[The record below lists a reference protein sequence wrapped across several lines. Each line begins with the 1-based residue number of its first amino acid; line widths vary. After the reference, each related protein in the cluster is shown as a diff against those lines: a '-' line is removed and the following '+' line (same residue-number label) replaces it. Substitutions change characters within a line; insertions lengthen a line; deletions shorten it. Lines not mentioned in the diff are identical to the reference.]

1 MGIREAVPA
10 DMILL
15 NDILDITRDVVRV
28 KSDDAAW
35 SDIFGLIAKKRDYV
49 IKDPNGRYNPFA
61 PRGYL
66 NHNTWRAMS
75 LRETDEYGA
84 TIFDGQI
91 YDVKAN
97 DDGKK
102 RTLVLSCRDPLGVK
116 LDIPVNMCD
125 LETFDGWKV
134 DAYTPAGSSTVALS
148 AISGSPADIPVNSVV
163 SFNDDYSPSYKVTA
177 VDTGTDT
184 ITLDR
189 ELVEELTGDTPV
201 NVAVPTLETPTG
213 ALKRALT
220 TAGIAGRLD
229 ASFSIIDLSD
239 AANNRK
245 LWFYIRP
252 EHKVKLRDF
261 IAQVMEFGDIYI
273 SVAQNGI
280 VSARRGLRSDSQRNL
295 RRITGAE
302 FIAPMEGPHYD
313 TSRLIYAYDVVF
325 TVPSSLISTGAALT
339 GDARK
344 ISNEVTAETLAE
356 YAATDVWRM
365 PQTQASS
372 DIREYTILY
381 ASESCARYFAERRL
395 QYFGVPR
402 PRIKAPMKRAQSGR
416 HDKKYS
422 INLFDD
428 FSVSYPVAK
437 GVNSDQLN
445 AVVVSYNYNFDA
457 RKYDYVELELTG
469 GAEPNTETFVE
480 GEEDMKT
487 GDVFMHAGATARDGS
502 LACDGSAV
510 SRTTYAALFAV
521 IGTTYGTGNGSTTFN
536 LPDMRGLFVRGAGS
550 HGTMTKAAGG
560 AFSGGSVGATSN
572 DALQGHYHNLT
583 ADEVGN
589 GGSTPYA
596 LTSTVGSISFATRV
610 KGPITDGTNGTPR
623 TSNETKPASISLLY
637 CIKT

>member
-1 MGIREAVPA
+1 
-10 DMILL
+10 MILL
-15 NDILDITRDVVRV
+15 NDILDITSDVVRV
-28 KSDDAAW
+28 ESDDAAW

-66 NHNTWRAMS
+66 NRNTWRAMS

-134 DAYTPAGSSTVALS
+134 DAYTPAGSSIVALS

-189 ELVEELTGDTPV
+189 PLVEELTGDTPV

-280 VSARRGLRSDSQRNL
+280 ISARRGLRYDGQRNL

-325 TVPSSLISTGAALT
+325 TVPSAMISTGAALT
-339 GDARK
+339 GDARV

-356 YAATDVWRM
+356 WAATDVWK
-365 PQTQASS
+365 PVTPTSS

-402 PRIKAPMKRAQSGR
+402 PRIKAPMKRAESGR
-416 HDKKYS
+416 PDKKYS

-437 GVNSDQLN
+437 GINSDQLN

-469 GAEPNTETFVE
+469 GAEPNTETFEEE

-521 IGTTYGTGNGSTTFN
+521 IGTTYGAGDSSTTFN

-560 AFSGGSVGATSN
+560 AFNGGSVGSTDN
-572 DALQGHYHNLT
+572 DKMQGHWHSLY
-583 ADEVGN
+583 
-589 GGSTPYA
+589 GS
-596 LTSTVGSISFATRV
+596 GSNAGAGVVELNDRPSPVTTLMNASSVQNPT
-610 KGPITDGTNGTPR
+610 TDGSNGTPR
-623 TSNETKPASISLLY
+623 TGNETKPASISLLY